1 MSQNRHRSA
10 PKGTGAPLSPPSSQ
24 SSANFA
30 SAFTASKPFPDVA
43 YSSTQTT
50 PNSPKSEE
58 NQLLKQAE
66 ALANMHFEL
75 NLHIVFSLASR
86 LEKEV
91 QQLVIRTADDQ
102 EFRRQNEERMTKMM
116 IEIETVKAYMAR
128 IGHNREPATRADIE
142 RLQQA
147 MSDTTMEWNNQLED
161 ARTKIDEISGRM
173 LDASRRA
180 GVRGN
185 EAPTSPSLLGI
196 ETRATRKAK
205 TDIASGAH
213 HQQPPPSSSSLESRV
228 NDAINSTKR
237 WNREHKTTKMRENQF
252 IITYLKKQGQRDPV
266 IAKLLLQAIRERA
279 SNTKTKTSR
288 AKKLPSLE
296 ETCRNTSWQDVIDSA
311 TEVLVVNKTLTLQFL
326 KQA

>member
-213 HQQPPPSSSSLESRV
+213 HQQRKSFWPGTLRLL
-228 NDAINSTKR
+228 
-237 WNREHKTTKMRENQF
+237 KTN
-252 IITYLKKQGQRDPV
+252 L
-266 IAKLLLQAIRERA
+266 
-279 SNTKTKTSR
+279 
-288 AKKLPSLE
+288 
-296 ETCRNTSWQDVIDSA
+296 
-311 TEVLVVNKTLTLQFL
+311 
-326 KQA
+326 

>member
-1 MSQNRHRSA
+1 MSQNRHRSV

-24 SSANFA
+24 PSANFA
-30 SAFTASKPFPDVA
+30 PALTASKPFPDVA

-50 PNSPKSEE
+50 PNSPKSED

-75 NLHIVFSLASR
+75 NLHTVFSLASR

-91 QQLVIRTADDQ
+91 QQLVFRTADDQ

-116 IEIETVKAYMAR
+116 IEVQTVKAYMAR
-128 IGHNREPATRADIE
+128 MGHNHEPATRADIE

-173 LDASRRA
+173 INVSRHA

-185 EAPTSPSLLGI
+185 EPQTSPSLVGI
-196 ETRATRKAK
+196 ETRAMRKAK
-205 TDIASGAH
+205 TDIISSA
-213 HQQPPPSSSSLESRV
+213 HQQQSKSLWPRTIRFSSTNL
-228 NDAINSTKR
+228 
-237 WNREHKTTKMRENQF
+237 
-252 IITYLKKQGQRDPV
+252 
-266 IAKLLLQAIRERA
+266 
-279 SNTKTKTSR
+279 
-288 AKKLPSLE
+288 
-296 ETCRNTSWQDVIDSA
+296 
-311 TEVLVVNKTLTLQFL
+311 
-326 KQA
+326 